1 MENIRL
7 KYVREVRMG
16 IDAKNLLALD
26 WIVWT
31 LSDNKFDCRNHQNIK
46 CKNNND
52 QSIWSY
58 NFQEIISYDLFGQGK
73 VNDEHALCSFC
84 LFESLLSTSNGS

>member
-31 LSDNKFDCRNHQNIK
+31 LSENKFDCRNLQNIK
-46 CKNNND
+46 CENNND

-58 NFQEIISYDLFGQGK
+58 NERGGLIIRDIWTRKSW
-73 VNDEHALCSFC
+73 
-84 LFESLLSTSNGS
+84 